1 MSPMS
6 HSFKRLQQRL
16 RRSLCYGSRRMKSL
30 PFPLPELAMDYFDKH
45 CLYDY
50 ISIDSVTSLT
60 GHGYVDACTFLVAMV
75 YLDRMRT
82 TDKTCFESSDPGQ
95 LYLSALIIVSKYLHD
110 VGQQEFMYN
119 DKWAALASTSLK
131 QVNKMELSVLDA
143 MHWNTNV
150 SYMEFIRILEKVE
163 AWVAR
168 DSIKK
173 RGFCT
178 YNETAV
184 LLSRISLISDCVKPL
199 MISLAAFTF
208 VYYTAVVSLL
218 VFFLFFRKLGSQQ
231 ACDIISSNL
240 IKNDVYVQSFAS
252 TADNMTEQRKI
263 FFPFITMFTN
273 NTYPLFSFFF
283 VPY

>member
-6 HSFKRLQQRL
+6 LSFKRLQQRL

-30 PFPLPELAMDYFDKH
+30 PFPLCELAMNYFDKH
-45 CLYDY
+45 CPYDY
-50 ISIDSVTSLT
+50 ISMDSATSLSC
-60 GHGYVDACTFLVAMV
+60 HGYVDACTFLVAMV
-75 YLDRMRT
+75 YLDRIRT

-95 LYLSALIIVSKYLHD
+95 LYLSALIIASKYLHD
-110 VGQQEFMYN
+110 VGQQEFIYN

-163 AWVAR
+163 VWVAR
-168 DSIKK
+168 DSMKK

-184 LLSRISLISDCVKPL
+184 LLPRISLISDCVKPL
-199 MISLAAFTF
+199 IISLAVLTF

-218 VFFLFFRKLGSQQ
+218 VSPQ
-231 ACDIISSNL
+231 IVISASMQLSSSL
-240 IKNDVYVQSFAS
+240 IKNDGYVLSFAS
-252 TADNMTEQRKI
+252 TADNMTEQRKT
-263 FFPFITMFTN
+263 FFPFITIFTN
-273 NTYPLFSFFF
+273 STHPLFSLFF

>member
-1 MSPMS
+1 
-6 HSFKRLQQRL
+6 
-16 RRSLCYGSRRMKSL
+16 
-30 PFPLPELAMDYFDKH
+30 
-45 CLYDY
+45 
-50 ISIDSVTSLT
+50 
-60 GHGYVDACTFLVAMV
+60 
-75 YLDRMRT
+75 
-82 TDKTCFESSDPGQ
+82 
-95 LYLSALIIVSKYLHD
+95 
-110 VGQQEFMYN
+110 MYN

-218 VFFLFFRKLGSQQ
+218 VSPQIAISASMQRKFFFHNVKLYWVPSLPFLLELPL
-231 ACDIISSNL
+231 ISSNL